1 MGANQISSFLLS
13 SALDVER
20 LPRRSLAKA
29 GWALDVCFRVTSKNM
44 SMSTSRNEFRIIS
57 ADHTGI
63 TVSNLERSLA
73 FWRDV
78 LGFELSHTAHQ
89 KGEFAK
95 EITGVED
102 AELKLAVLK
111 TPGGHKIELLEYLAP
126 ADRKRTNSRPCDV
139 GFVHVALLVE
149 DLDVVLGHIA
159 ASGYKAAG
167 KPQTLTRGPNAGK
180 RVVYVRDPDGTTIE
194 FMQVA
199 GQGRKD

>member
-1 MGANQISSFLLS
+1 MSKKS
-13 SALDVER
+13 
-20 LPRRSLAKA
+20 LP
-29 GWALDVCFRVTSKNM
+29 
-44 SMSTSRNEFRIIS
+44 IIS

-89 KGEFAK
+89 KGELAQ
-95 EITGVED
+95 EITGVEG

-111 TPGGHKIELLEYLAP
+111 TPGGHKIELLEYLTP
-126 ADRKRTNSRPCDV
+126 ADRKRANLRPCDV
-139 GFVHVALLVE
+139 GSVHIALLVD
-149 DLDVVLGHIA
+149 DLDVVLEHIA
-159 ASGYKAAG
+159 ASGWKAAG

-194 FMQVA
+194 LMQIA
-199 GQGRKD
+199 KQNPSIDGAD